1 MHKKEEKLSKKA
13 QSVLKNL
20 LGCRPLNFTL
30 RKDGRDNYGNDI
42 YVVGFQLVQK
52 RGDKEINQIYKNYIV
67 DNGVDL
73 EKYIFYK
80 LTELLKYLERYL
92 QNKIVAYIKPVGF
105 GESMECRNYRLTKN
119 FRIETLEYKVRR
131 SE

>member
-1 MHKKEEKLSKKA
+1 MHKKEEITNKA

-30 RKDGRDNYGNDI
+30 RKDGRDKYGNDI
-42 YVVGFQLVQK
+42 YVIGFQVVQK
-52 RGDKEINQIYKNYIV
+52 RGNKEINQVYKNYVV
-67 DNGVDL
+67 DVGADL

-92 QNKIVAYIKPVGF
+92 QYKIVAYIKPVGF
-105 GESMECRNYRLTKN
+105 GEPIECRNYKLTKN
-119 FRIETLEYKVRR
+119 FRIEPLDYKVRR
-131 SE
+131 SA